1 MSQGNSME
9 KTRLRD
15 RMRDIFTLFAFV
27 VLSALA
33 SLVVMD
39 ILVLPVALFA
49 VAKKSTFNFILGDLA
64 GLFVIVLLAFL
75 LVRRVLALRK
85 EGLTPREILNHIVYR
100 PFSALA
106 TALMIIFAASVLIG
120 VIYLLLSYNNY
131 FIYKLIN

>member
-1 MSQGNSME
+1 MNHGNTME
-9 KTRLRD
+9 KARVKD

-27 VLSALA
+27 VMSALA

-49 VAKKSTFNFILGDLA
+49 VAKKSAFNFILGDLVW
-64 GLFVIVLLAFL
+64 LFLIALLAFL
-75 LVRRVLALRK
+75 LVRRIIALRK
-85 EGLTPREILNHIVYR
+85 DGLSPGEIARHIVYR

-106 TALMIIFAASVLIG
+106 IALMVIVATAVLIG
-120 VIYLLLSYNNY
+120 VIYMLLNYNNY

>member
-49 VAKKSTFNFILGDLA
+49 VAKKSAFNFILGDLA
-64 GLFVIVLLAFL
+64 GLFVIALLAFL

-85 EGLTPREILNHIVYR
+85 EGLTPREIVNHIVYR

>member
-15 RMRDIFTLFAFV
+15 RMRDISTLFVFV

-33 SLVVMD
+33 SLIVMD

-49 VAKKSTFNFILGDLA
+49 VAKKNTFNFILGDLA
-64 GLFVIVLLAFL
+64 GLFVIALLAFL

-85 EGLTPREILNHIVYR
+85 EGLSPREILNHIVNR
-100 PFSALA
+100 PFSAFA
-106 TALMIIFAASVLIG
+106 TALMVIIAASVLIG